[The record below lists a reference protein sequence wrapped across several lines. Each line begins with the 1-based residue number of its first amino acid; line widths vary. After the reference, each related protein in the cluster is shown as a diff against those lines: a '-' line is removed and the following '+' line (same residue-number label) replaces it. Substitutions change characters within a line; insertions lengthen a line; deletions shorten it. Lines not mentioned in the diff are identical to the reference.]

1 MLIDIVFCILLV
13 LAVVKGSQRGLIL
26 GIFSFVAI
34 IVGLA
39 AALKLSTVVA
49 GYIGSAVNISDEW
62 LPLVSFVA
70 VFVLVVII
78 IRLGAKA
85 LQETAETIMLGWA
98 NRLGGV
104 VFYAAIYIIIFSI
117 LIFYAQHMK
126 LLQTATIVQ
135 SATYTFVQPFGPKVI
150 NGIGSVIPFFKDM
163 FAELET
169 FFSGVAN
176 NIPSK

>member
-1 MLIDIVFCILLV
+1 MLIDIVFAALLV
-13 LAVVKGSQRGLIL
+13 LAAIKGYQRGLIL
-26 GIFSFVAI
+26 GVFSFVAI

-62 LPLVSFVA
+62 LPLVSFAA
-70 VFVLVVII
+70 VFVVVVII

-85 LQETAETIMLGWA
+85 LEETAETVMLGWA
-98 NRLGGV
+98 NKVGGV
-104 VFYAAIYIIIFSI
+104 LFYAAIYLIIFSI
-117 LIFYAQHMK
+117 LLFYMQHMK
-126 LLQTATIVQ
+126 LLQPATIAQ
-135 SATYTFVQPFGPKVI
+135 SATYSFVQPFGPKVI

-163 FAELET
+163 FADLEN
-169 FFSGVAN
+169 FFSRVAT

>member
-1 MLIDIVFCILLV
+1 MLIDIVFGILLV
-13 LAVVKGSQRGLIL
+13 LAVIKGYQRGLIL
-26 GIFSFVAI
+26 GIFSFLAI

-49 GYIGSAVNISDEW
+49 GYIGSAVNISGQW
-62 LPLVSFVA
+62 LPLISFVA
-70 VFVLVVII
+70 VFVIVVII

-85 LQETAETIMLGWA
+85 LEETAETIMLGWA
-98 NRLGGV
+98 NRLGGIIL
-104 VFYAAIYIIIFSI
+104 YAAVYLIIFSI
-117 LIFYAQHMK
+117 LLFYAQHMK
-126 LLQTATIVQ
+126 LLQPATIAQ
-135 SATYTFVQPFGPKVI
+135 SASYTFVQPFGPKVI

-163 FAELET
+163 FAELEA